1 MASSSGK
8 GKSPAG
14 FTGSCFKQ
22 PQWLLPS
29 GGDEGELFR
38 FVEVTAEEKILERL
52 RSSAYKVKLV
62 TSTSPSS
69 SFSEPGGRIWLALIG
84 QSGETALRCVD
95 SGTRFQ
101 KGDVDVVE
109 FLGPDLGKLEAIW
122 IGPERGAWRL
132 EEAVVTV
139 APGNEAAS
147 SRGVNYIFRGDGELL
162 GDGGDVLAVELK
174 PQVIESDPASS
185 PRPNDDANTMKQYE
199 SLKRSLLVSHAT
211 LVALG
216 AGVLALSSSRDVALA
231 FSLGGALGLVYL
243 LSLEGVVDRIGKG
256 ETTFRKPSVLVLLV
270 AVIFFA
276 AVIKGSVILQDRELS
291 PGLLMGGVAGF
302 LMYKVAVFMAA
313 TKKD

>member
-38 FVEVTAEEKILERL
+38 FVEVTPEEKIL

-174 PQVIESDPASS
+174 PQVIDSDPASS

-231 FSLGGALGLVYL
+231 FSLGGALGFLYL

-256 ETTFRKPSVLVLLV
+256 ETTFRKPSVLLLLV

-302 LMYKVAVFMAA
+302 FMYKVAVFMAA